1 MIQWVQK
8 SLMAKLILLFTGIIV
23 VIVTSMGL
31 YSYYEISKTIKQ
43 DIVRFSSQV
52 LKQANLNLERY
63 YREYEQGF
71 LLLGTS
77 QEFEDWLELEP
88 GDKGAL
94 FSNLSLIQQNYIA
107 PFQFRHPEILSV
119 TLKSDRG
126 NEIHQTKQ
134 YGLKLGY
141 SLSEEPWLKD
151 VDRTNK
157 VYMRVGINSHYL
169 NESGAPE
176 PRMVMTMAKRFGTF
190 SSKGYLKMDISLGPA
205 QSILNE
211 LELGEDSIGMIS
223 DTSGTIIVHPDL
235 NEINAKLEPSWISEI
250 YGHDRGSFF
259 VERTEDMVVYETIPY
274 TNWKSIAI
282 VSYPTVAGSVDRLKV
297 VTILVAI
304 GGIVGAV
311 LLILTVT
318 TSVTRRIADLRRM
331 MKRIKIGDFEQRVQ
345 IRGKDELADLGVSY
359 NQMLNTLDDS
369 IQQLAETRMR
379 QQQAVLSALQSQIN
393 SHFLYNTLESI
404 NSMAILADHED
415 IERTTVNLSNM
426 LRYTSTYKDAIVT
439 VNDEINHM
447 VSYLNICRIRYGDN
461 VSYSIRMDPDCGQ
474 IACLKAILQPI
485 AENAIKHGLETSGA
499 SIRLSVDVTRHQDQL
514 SISIEDDGVGFG
526 EEELRRLREKL
537 QDVGVRE
544 NYDQFTQVGI
554 SNVLYRLRTYYKNK
568 NGQAN
573 LLIENA
579 RPSGAIVTLT
589 FPVTE
594 KEEKGDRP

>member
-8 SLMAKLILLFTGIIV
+8 SLTAKLILLFTGIIV

-88 GDKGAL
+88 SDKGAL

-141 SLSEEPWLKD
+141 SLSDESWLEE

-157 VYMRVGINSHYL
+157 VYMRVGFNTHYL
-169 NESGAPE
+169 NESGEPE

-235 NEINAKLEPSWISEI
+235 NEINAKLDPSWISEI
-250 YGHDRGSFF
+250 YGHERGSFF

-297 VTILVAI
+297 VTIIVA
-304 GGIVGAV
+304 
-311 LLILTVT
+311 
-318 TSVTRRIADLRRM
+318 
-331 MKRIKIGDFEQRVQ
+331 
-345 IRGKDELADLGVSY
+345 
-359 NQMLNTLDDS
+359 
-369 IQQLAETRMR
+369 
-379 QQQAVLSALQSQIN
+379 
-393 SHFLYNTLESI
+393 
-404 NSMAILADHED
+404 
-415 IERTTVNLSNM
+415 
-426 LRYTSTYKDAIVT
+426 
-439 VNDEINHM
+439 
-447 VSYLNICRIRYGDN
+447 
-461 VSYSIRMDPDCGQ
+461 
-474 IACLKAILQPI
+474 
-485 AENAIKHGLETSGA
+485 
-499 SIRLSVDVTRHQDQL
+499 
-514 SISIEDDGVGFG
+514 VGFSPG
-526 EEELRRLREKL
+526 S
-537 QDVGVRE
+537 VAVW
-544 NYDQFTQVGI
+544 
-554 SNVLYRLRTYYKNK
+554 
-568 NGQAN
+568 
-573 LLIENA
+573 A
-579 RPSGAIVTLT
+579 RI
-589 FPVTE
+589 
-594 KEEKGDRP
+594 